1 MTSSDKALEP
11 LRQCNEALLQEA
23 FKHFVDLPK
32 EVQALAVDRSIAGQ
46 AMHAA
51 KHYRN
56 HLDNAKVVAALHDG
70 SPGDVESVIQETLAE
85 WFVKDFR
92 NERGLMYIE
101 LGLQPMFDCSR
112 VDLGKP
118 TSFEEHFKTEAAD
131 LKTEKR
137 KGTMLEYA
145 AKTGRWDC
153 VRLWLRACADQLT
166 DEVLC
171 SVNSCVAASKAEA
184 GDLKN
189 AQHLEDVQ
197 RTVIALV
204 GAGVGCLAPV
214 WEFGKGECAMFVEES
229 LKGSWNRQRVRTT
242 LQRIQS
248 RLNSDLNESIVGN
261 HGPRSVRQSLVCLV
275 LGATLGS
282 TGLSWHQGGFYDICP
297 QWDEKGVEYQEAR
310 SGPRPD
316 ISDETD
322 SDDPEDVGFPDP
334 NVWIAA
340 YYEQYEL
347 ARLMVE
353 MGAPT
358 GIARAYG
365 FDFVV
370 FTELCIEDRKATLSG
385 LAKEGQESEVSREDH
400 QQHQRERE
408 LSVTQL
414 IRDMEQFREWLLE
427 FEKHG
432 HLADS

>member
-1 MTSSDKALEP
+1 
-11 LRQCNEALLQEA
+11 
-23 FKHFVDLPK
+23 
-32 EVQALAVDRSIAGQ
+32 
-46 AMHAA
+46 
-51 KHYRN
+51 
-56 HLDNAKVVAALHDG
+56 
-70 SPGDVESVIQETLAE
+70 
-85 WFVKDFR
+85 
-92 NERGLMYIE
+92 
-101 LGLQPMFDCSR
+101 
-112 VDLGKP
+112 
-118 TSFEEHFKTEAAD
+118 
-131 LKTEKR
+131 
-137 KGTMLEYA
+137 
-145 AKTGRWDC
+145 

-166 DEVLC
+166 DEVLS

-189 AQHLEDVQ
+189 AQHHEDVQ

-214 WEFGKGECAMFVEES
+214 WEFGKGECAMFVEEG
-229 LKGSWNRQRVRTT
+229 LKASWNRQRVSTT

-261 HGPRSVRQSLVCLV
+261 HGLRSARHSLVCLV

-282 TGLSWHQGGFYDICP
+282 TGLSWHQGGFDDICP
-297 QWDEKGVEYQEAR
+297 LEKGVEYQEAR

-316 ISDETD
+316 ISGETD
-322 SDDPEDVGFPDP
+322 FDDSEDDWGPDP

-385 LAKEGQESEVSREDH
+385 LAKEGKESEVSREDH
-400 QQHQRERE
+400 EQHQLERE
-408 LSVTQL
+408 LSVTQS

-427 FEKHG
+427 FEKHA
-432 HLADS
+432 HLAES